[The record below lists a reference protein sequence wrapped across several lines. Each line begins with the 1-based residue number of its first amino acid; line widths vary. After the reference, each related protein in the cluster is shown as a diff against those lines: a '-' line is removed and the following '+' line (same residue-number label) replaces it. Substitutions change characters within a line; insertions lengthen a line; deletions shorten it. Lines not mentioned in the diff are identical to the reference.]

1 VPAVKKSR
9 NRGPLFSQNRKYP
22 ILLPELDDLQESRT
36 MPPATP
42 SPDDQVL
49 AAFCRAH
56 GIRHLSIFGSTIKG
70 TARPDSDL
78 DLLVEFEPDR
88 VPGLLGMAK
97 LEEEL
102 SALMGGK
109 TIDLRTPGD
118 LSRYFR
124 DDVLRTART
133 RYAA

>member
-1 VPAVKKSR
+1 
-9 NRGPLFSQNRKYP
+9 
-22 ILLPELDDLQESRT
+22 
-36 MPPATP
+36 MPPAP
-42 SPDDQVL
+42 LAPDDKAL
-49 AAFCRAH
+49 ADFCRAH
-56 GIRHLSIFGSTIKG
+56 GIRQLSIFGSTVKG

-97 LEEEL
+97 IEEEL

-124 DDVLRTART
+124 DDILRTART

>member
-1 VPAVKKSR
+1 
-9 NRGPLFSQNRKYP
+9 
-22 ILLPELDDLQESRT
+22 
-36 MPPATP
+36 MPPTALA
-42 SPDDQVL
+42 PDDEAL
-49 AAFCRAH
+49 ADFCRAH
-56 GIRHLSIFGSTIKG
+56 GIRHLSVFGSTIKG

-109 TIDLRTPGD
+109 TIDLRTAGD

-124 DDVLRTART
+124 DDIIRTAQT
-133 RYAA
+133 RYAP

>member
-1 VPAVKKSR
+1 
-9 NRGPLFSQNRKYP
+9 
-22 ILLPELDDLQESRT
+22 
-36 MPPATP
+36 MPPTALA
-42 SPDDQVL
+42 PDDKAL
-49 AAFCRAH
+49 TDFCRAH
-56 GIRHLSIFGSTIKG
+56 GIRQLSVFGSTIKG

-109 TIDLRTPGD
+109 TIDLRTAGD

-124 DDVLRTART
+124 DDIIRTAQT

>member
-1 VPAVKKSR
+1 
-9 NRGPLFSQNRKYP
+9 
-22 ILLPELDDLQESRT
+22 
-36 MPPATP
+36 MPPTGLAR
-42 SPDDQVL
+42 DDKAL
-49 AAFCRAH
+49 ADFCRAH
-56 GIRHLSIFGSTIKG
+56 GIRQLSVFGSTIKG

-102 SALMGGK
+102 SALMGGR
-109 TIDLRTPGD
+109 TIDLRTPAD

-124 DDVLRTART
+124 DDIIRTAQT
-133 RYAA
+133 RYVA

>member
-1 VPAVKKSR
+1 MKDLTLTPC
-9 NRGPLFSQNRKYP
+9 
-22 ILLPELDDLQESRT
+22 ILLSRLDDLQETRT
-36 MPPATP
+36 MTP
-42 SPDDQVL
+42 VTLTSDDSAL
-49 AAFCRAH
+49 ADFCRTH
-56 GIRHLSIFGSTIKG
+56 GIRRLSVFGSTIKG
-70 TARPDSDL
+70 TVRPDSDL

-109 TIDLRTPGD
+109 TIGLRTPRD

-124 DDVLRTART
+124 DDIMRTART
-133 RYAA
+133 RYAS

>member
-1 VPAVKKSR
+1 
-9 NRGPLFSQNRKYP
+9 
-22 ILLPELDDLQESRT
+22 
-36 MPPATP
+36 MPPTALA
-42 SPDDQVL
+42 PDDEAL
-49 AAFCRAH
+49 ADFCRAH
-56 GIRHLSIFGSTIKG
+56 GIRHLSVFGSTIKG

-88 VPGLLGMAK
+88 IPGLLGMAK

-109 TIDLRTPGD
+109 TIDLRTAGD

-124 DDVLRTART
+124 DDIIRTAQT

>member
-1 VPAVKKSR
+1 
-9 NRGPLFSQNRKYP
+9 
-22 ILLPELDDLQESRT
+22 
-36 MPPATP
+36 MPPTALA
-42 SPDDQVL
+42 PDDEAL
-49 AAFCRAH
+49 ADFCRAH
-56 GIRHLSIFGSTIKG
+56 GIRHLSVFGSTIKG

-102 SALMGGK
+102 SVLMGGK
-109 TIDLRTPGD
+109 TIDLRTAGD
-118 LSRYFR
+118 LSRYFS
-124 DDVLRTART
+124 DDIIRTAQT

>member
-1 VPAVKKSR
+1 
-9 NRGPLFSQNRKYP
+9 
-22 ILLPELDDLQESRT
+22 
-36 MPPATP
+36 MPPTALA
-42 SPDDQVL
+42 PDDEAL
-49 AAFCRAH
+49 ADFCRAH
-56 GIRHLSIFGSTIKG
+56 GIRQLSVFGSTIKG

-109 TIDLRTPGD
+109 TIDLRTAGD

-124 DDVLRTART
+124 DDIIRTAQT
-133 RYAA
+133 RYAP

>member
-1 VPAVKKSR
+1 
-9 NRGPLFSQNRKYP
+9 
-22 ILLPELDDLQESRT
+22 
-36 MPPATP
+36 MPPTALA
-42 SPDDQVL
+42 PDDEAL
-49 AAFCRAH
+49 ADFCRAH
-56 GIRHLSIFGSTIKG
+56 GIRQLSVFGSTIKG

-102 SALMGGK
+102 SVLMGGK
-109 TIDLRTPGD
+109 TIDLRTAGD

-124 DDVLRTART
+124 DDIIRTAQT